1 MFYSAKKIDD
11 NIFRT
16 TIDSVG
22 REIVNYHTG
31 ETDTVLVEPNANL
44 DGGKIYCRSESWLK
58 RGDIIKLSGDWYVV
72 NHLSNLASDVYNAGA
87 ITRCDVLLRMKIGYF
102 VYEIPAVA
110 SKYSGNSNVRGIIDD
125 SVEGKLSFI
134 TGYDKLFDQ
143 LTSNPCVNV
152 FGKVW
157 QIGDY
162 LNVNNVMTVYCQ
174 GASSTVNPDLCIK
187 PIKLEYKLGESV
199 DLDIYTLNYGPN
211 ILPDDIEI
219 KLSGQNMGDVSGNT
233 VTFTTTG
240 VTSIVIQSKLL
251 GAYYV
256 TPDIKV
262 TY

>member
-16 TIDSVG
+16 TINSVG

-31 ETDTVLVEPNANL
+31 ALDTVLVEPNANL
-44 DGGKIYCRSESWLK
+44 DGGKIYCRSDSWLK

-87 ITRCDVLLRMKIGYF
+87 ITRCDVILTMKIGYF

-125 SVEGKLSFI
+125 SIEGQLSFI
-134 TGYDKLFDQ
+134 TGYDELFTRLD
-143 LTSNPCVNV
+143 SNPCVNV

-157 QIGDY
+157 QIGDF

-174 GASSTVNPDLCIK
+174 GMSNPQADLCIK
-187 PIKLEYKLGESV
+187 PIPLEYKLGDSI
-199 DLDIYTLNYGPN
+199 DLEVHTLNYGPN
-211 ILPDDIEI
+211 ELPHDLEI
-219 KLSGQNMGDVSGNT
+219 KLSGKDMGDVNGNT
-233 VTFTTTG
+233 ITFTKTG
-240 VTSIVIQSKLL
+240 VTSIVIQSKYL